1 MPFELTFDIYAL
13 LILLGVFQGFFISF
27 FLLQKKNRLLKRNI
41 FLGLFILA
49 LSLVILEIL
58 LNYTG
63 LITRV
68 IYLDNFAEP
77 FNFVLAPL
85 FYFYV
90 YFGLYPD
97 RKPRIG
103 PHFVFFFL
111 YLLYCIFYYAQ
122 PDAAKYNSYIFCYHP
137 ELPMTPVQYS
147 FSPDPLG
154 IRYYV
159 NELILVQIAF
169 YLALAG
175 RLLYIEYHSRG
186 LKIWSFKDEN
196 IQVYRN
202 FTFHFLIIALIV
214 ILVKLKFGRDI
225 GDYFIASY
233 CAFLLYLTSFSI
245 IKRSS
250 FFNETHI
257 ENNAKYQ
264 KSSLSDQQ
272 KEVILEKLVTLMTK
286 EYYYKSNLASLS
298 DVADRVNETQHRVS
312 QVINEKTGLNF
323 YAWLATYR
331 IAEAQKVLSGSDAMK
346 LKIEEIAEMVGYNSK
361 ASFNKVF
368 KSLTGQTPSE
378 FRNAAKERDV

>member
-13 LILLGVFQGFFISF
+13 LILLGVFQGFFISI
-27 FLLQKKNRLLKRNI
+27 FLLQKKNREFKRNI
-41 FLGLFILA
+41 FLGFFILA

-77 FNFVLAPL
+77 LNFVLAPL

-97 RKPRIG
+97 QKPKIG
-103 PHFVFFFL
+103 PHFIVFAL
-111 YLLYCIFYYAQ
+111 YLIYCIFYFAQ

-137 ELPMTPVQYS
+137 ELPVPPVHYD

-159 NELILVQIAF
+159 NELILIQIGL
-169 YLALAG
+169 YLLLAG
-175 RLLYIEYHSRG
+175 RLLYIEYQKRG
-186 LKIWSFKDEN
+186 LKIWSFKKEN

-202 FTFHFLIIALIV
+202 FTFHFLVIALIV
-214 ILVKLKFGRDI
+214 IFVKVKFGRDI

-245 IKRSS
+245 VKRSS
-250 FFNETHI
+250 FFNETLN
-257 ENNAKYQ
+257 ETNAKYQ
-264 KSSLSDQQ
+264 KSRLNDQQ
-272 KEVILEKLVTLMTK
+272 KDEILEKLVALMTTN
-286 EYYYKSNLASLS
+286 YYYRSNLASLP
-298 DVADRVNETQHRVS
+298 DIADRINETQHRVS

-331 IAEAQKVLSGSDAMK
+331 IEEARKVLSGPDSMK

-378 FRNAAKERDV
+378 FRNTFRAK

>member
-1 MPFELTFDIYAL
+1 MLFEPTFDIYAL
-13 LILLGVFQGFFISF
+13 LILLGVFQGFFVSF
-27 FLLQKKNRLLKRNI
+27 FLLQKKNRTYKRNI
-41 FLGLFILA
+41 YLGFFILA
-49 LSLVILEIL
+49 LSLVIFEIL

-68 IYLDNFAEP
+68 MYLDNFAEP
-77 FNFVLAPL
+77 LNFVLAPL

-90 YFGLYPD
+90 YFGLYPEQ
-97 RKPRIG
+97 KPKVG

-111 YLLYCIFYYAQ
+111 YLLYCFFYFAQ
-122 PDAAKYNSYIFCYHP
+122 PEAAKYNSYLFCYHP
-137 ELPMTPVQYS
+137 ELPMAEFQYS

-154 IRYYV
+154 IRRYV
-159 NELILVQIAF
+159 NELILIQIAF

-175 RLLYIEYHSRG
+175 RLLFVEYQKRG
-186 LKIWSFKDEN
+186 LKVWSFKNEN

-202 FTFHFLIIALIV
+202 FTFHFLVIALIV
-214 ILVKLKFGRDI
+214 IFVKVKFGRDI

-250 FFNETHI
+250 FFNETLY
-257 ENNAKYQ
+257 ETNAKYL

-272 KEVILEKLVTLMTK
+272 KDEILDKLVTLMTRDH
-286 EYYYKSNLASLS
+286 YFRSNLASLS
-298 DVADRVNETQHRVS
+298 DTADRVNESHHRVS

-331 IAEAQKVLSGSDAMK
+331 IEEARNVLSGPDAMK
-346 LKIEEIAEMVGYNSK
+346 LKIEEVAEMVGYNSK

-378 FRNAAKERDV
+378 YRNAAREKS

>member
-1 MPFELTFDIYAL
+1 MPFKLTFDIYAL
-13 LILLGVFQGFFISF
+13 LILLGVFQGFFISI
-27 FLLQKKNRLLKRNI
+27 FLLQKRSRLFRRNI
-41 FLGLFILA
+41 YLGLFILA

-77 FNFVLAPL
+77 LNFILAPL

-90 YFGLYPD
+90 YFGLYPE
-97 RKPRIG
+97 RKPKVW
-103 PHFVFFFL
+103 PHFAFFFL
-111 YLLYCIFYYAQ
+111 YLLYCFFYFAQ

-137 ELPMTPVQYS
+137 ELPMPQIHYT

-154 IRYYV
+154 IRQYV
-159 NELILVQIAF
+159 NELILIQIGF
-169 YLALAG
+169 YLSLAG
-175 RLLYIEYHSRG
+175 RLLFIEYKKRG
-186 LKIWSFKDEN
+186 LNIWSFKNET

-202 FTFHFLIIALIV
+202 FTFHFLVIALIV
-214 ILVKLKFGRDI
+214 IFVKLKFGRDI

-250 FFNETHI
+250 FFNETLN
-257 ENNAKYQ
+257 ESNVKYL
-264 KSSLSDQQ
+264 KSSLNDQQ
-272 KEVILEKLVTLMTK
+272 KEEILEKLSALMTK
-286 EYYYKSNLASLS
+286 EDYYKSNLASLS
-298 DVADRVNETQHRVS
+298 DIADRINETQHRVS

-331 IAEAQKVLSGSDAMK
+331 IEEARKVLSGPDSMK

-378 FRNAAKERDV
+378 FRNTAREKS

>member
-1 MPFELTFDIYAL
+1 MAFQLTFDIYAL

-27 FLLQKKNRLLKRNI
+27 FLLQKRNRCFKRNI
-41 FLGLFILA
+41 FLGLFILS

-68 IYLDNFAEP
+68 IFLDNFAEP
-77 FNFVLAPL
+77 LNFVLAPL

-97 RKPRIG
+97 RKPKIA
-103 PHFVFFFL
+103 PHFFFFFL
-111 YLLYCIFYYAQ
+111 YLSYCVFYFAQ

-137 ELPMTPVQYS
+137 ELSMPPIQYS

-154 IRYYV
+154 IRQYV
-159 NELILVQIAF
+159 NELILLQIAL
-169 YLALAG
+169 YLFLAG
-175 RLLYIEYHSRG
+175 RLLFVEYQKRG
-186 LKIWSFKDEN
+186 LKIWSFKNEN
-196 IQVYRN
+196 MQVYRN
-202 FTFHFLIIALIV
+202 FTFHFLVIALIV
-214 ILVKLKFGRDI
+214 IFVKVKFGRDI

-233 CAFLLYLTSFSI
+233 CALLLYLTSFSI

-250 FFNETHI
+250 FFNETHNEANI
-257 ENNAKYQ
+257 KYL
-264 KSSLSDQQ
+264 KSSLNDQQ
-272 KEVILEKLVTLMTK
+272 KDEILEKLVVLMTK
-286 EYYYKSNLASLS
+286 DYYYKSNLASLP
-298 DVADRVNETQHRVS
+298 DIADRINETQHRVS

-323 YAWLATYR
+323 YTWLATYR

-378 FRNAAKERDV
+378 FRNAARE